1 MRLEMLNPPYTGED
15 AERVARWIPPNVDVE
30 PLNTVRTMLRNHPEM
45 GERMRP
51 FAWFFLDPT
60 LSTLEVRIREVA
72 VARTCAKAG
81 CEYQWGVHQVIFGEA
96 AGFTDEQRVS
106 SVWGSAD
113 DPVWD
118 ERDRAVIRAV
128 DELLDTNTLGDET
141 WADLIKFMH
150 HSQALELVALI
161 GWYLLNCFTTNA
173 TQTPLEPFAA
183 RFPVAPEADKVA
195 S

>member
-15 AERVARWIPPNVDVE
+15 AERVARWVPPNVDVE
-30 PLNTVRTMLRNHPEM
+30 PLNTVRTMLLNHPEM

-51 FAWFFLDPT
+51 FAWFFLDPD
-60 LSTLEVRIREVA
+60 LSTLEIRVREVA
-72 VARTCAKAG
+72 VARTCAKAN
-81 CEYQWGVHQVIFGEA
+81 CEYQWGVHQVVFGDA
-96 AGFTDEQRVS
+96 AGFTDEQRIS

-118 ERDRAVIRAV
+118 DRDRAIIHAV
-128 DELLDTNTLGDET
+128 DELLATNTLTDGT
-141 WADLIKFMH
+141 WDGLLKH
-150 HSQALELVALI
+150 LNRGQALELVALI

-173 TQTPLEPFAA
+173 TQTPLEGFAA
-183 RFPVAPEADKVA
+183 RFPAALVT